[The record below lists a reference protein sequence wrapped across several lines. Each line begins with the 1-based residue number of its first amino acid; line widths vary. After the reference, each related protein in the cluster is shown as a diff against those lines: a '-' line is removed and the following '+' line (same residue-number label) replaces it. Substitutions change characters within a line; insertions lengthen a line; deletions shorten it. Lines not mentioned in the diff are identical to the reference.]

1 MYRGSRT
8 YLNTYRNFLCV
19 LRLKS
24 LEMLEKKKKKTS
36 EERNRHLLTIE
47 LAEAV
52 KTFTISS

>member
-24 LEMLEKKKKKTS
+24 LEMLEKKKKKNKRGTKQAFV
-36 EERNRHLLTIE
+36 NH
-47 LAEAV
+47 
-52 KTFTISS
+52 